1 MQRKE
6 KIKMIEISTSILS
19 VKEENSVKT
28 FYNLETSKT
37 DYFHIDVMDGKFVE
51 NNTTE
56 QMRQYAENI
65 RQISNSQLDIHLMV
79 KEPNEYIEE
88 YIPLEPSFITI
99 HYEAF
104 DNKEELL
111 KTINKIKEN
120 DMKCGLAIKPKTD
133 ISEIYEYLK
142 YIHMVLVM
150 TVEPG
155 KGGQKL
161 IPETIDKIRKLKEYI
176 TENNIDIFI
185 EADGGINQEN
195 IEKLSQAGI
204 DIAVAGS
211 SIILAE
217 DYADTIKKLK
227 NA

>member
-1 MQRKE
+1 
-6 KIKMIEISTSILS
+6 
-19 VKEENSVKT
+19 
-28 FYNLETSKT
+28 
-37 DYFHIDVMDGKFVE
+37 
-51 NNTTE
+51 
-56 QMRQYAENI
+56 
-65 RQISNSQLDIHLMV
+65 
-79 KEPNEYIEE
+79 
-88 YIPLEPSFITI
+88 
-99 HYEAF
+99 
-104 DNKEELL
+104 
-111 KTINKIKEN
+111 
-120 DMKCGLAIKPKTD
+120 
-133 ISEIYEYLK
+133 
-142 YIHMVLVM
+142 M